1 MKLSKKLLATY
12 IVLLILFTTSI
23 IAAFTIPTSFIR
35 KNVIESAIQIKEEG
49 LWFKPFGLFLFQ
61 IDNMTD
67 CLMMNISVSADE
79 NNTIKAAMTAEFA
92 QPSNG
97 GIMYH
102 EMANTTLMAAEK
114 GRQAATEHDEYS
126 RYWHGYQIIL
136 RPLLCIFNYKQ
147 IRIINYIIFTSLFS
161 IVIIL
166 LYRNAGK
173 VASLSFLAAMFAT
186 NIFIIPLALQFS
198 TCFYIAFL
206 SMIVLLS
213 RPDITKDKNKS
224 AVTFFTIGAV
234 TSFMDFLT
242 TPILT
247 LGLPLAAAMMADN
260 KGKDTPIRNIAANS
274 MAWLGGYA
282 SLWAS
287 KWIVASIVTGENMVA
302 GALANAQYRIGDTI
316 VFGGNLMSFGQF
328 LSKITESQQYKS
340 LFALLILAAAAAVTA
355 TAVLLYRKRAYLKS
369 YGWLLVIA
377 AMPALWFAVLK
388 NHSIQHIFYTWRDWI
403 LTIWCVITFICN
415 TCKKPATKWT

>member
-247 LGLPLAAAMMADN
+247 LGLPLAAAGMTDN
-260 KGKDTPIRNIAANS
+260 KGKNTSIRNITANS
-274 MAWLGGYA
+274 IAWFGGYA

-302 GALANAQYRIGDTI
+302 GALANAQYRMGGTI
-316 VFGGNLMSFGQF
+316 VFGGKLMSFGQF
-328 LSKITESQQYKS
+328 FSKITESQQYKT
-340 LFALLILAAAAAVTA
+340 LFVLLVIVAALATVAAAF
-355 TAVLLYRKRAYLKS
+355 LLYRKRAYLKP

-377 AMPALWFAVLK
+377 AMPALWFIVLK

-403 LTIWCVITFICN
+403 LTIWCVIIFICS
-415 TCKKPATKWT
+415 TYKKPETKWT

>member
-1 MKLSKKLLATY
+1 MKLSKKLLTTY

-166 LYRNAGK
+166 
-173 VASLSFLAAMFAT
+173 F
-186 NIFIIPLALQFS
+186 
-198 TCFYIAFL
+198 
-206 SMIVLLS
+206 
-213 RPDITKDKNKS
+213 
-224 AVTFFTIGAV
+224 
-234 TSFMDFLT
+234 
-242 TPILT
+242 
-247 LGLPLAAAMMADN
+247 GL
-260 KGKDTPIRNIAANS
+260 
-274 MAWLGGYA
+274 
-282 SLWAS
+282 
-287 KWIVASIVTGENMVA
+287 
-302 GALANAQYRIGDTI
+302 
-316 VFGGNLMSFGQF
+316 
-328 LSKITESQQYKS
+328 
-340 LFALLILAAAAAVTA
+340 
-355 TAVLLYRKRAYLKS
+355 
-369 YGWLLVIA
+369 
-377 AMPALWFAVLK
+377 
-388 NHSIQHIFYTWRDWI
+388 
-403 LTIWCVITFICN
+403 
-415 TCKKPATKWT
+415 